1 MRARRSHHK
10 VGAVLLQRVLVLLD
24 GQAPEDHG
32 CLDGRRV
39 LGEALI
45 LFADQ
50 EGQLSCVAH
59 HQHRHLVE
67 GGREDVTTNQLLI
80 PQCHYSTIHLPVH
93 RLNLLQGG

>member
-10 VGAVLLQRVLVLLD
+10 VGAVLLQCVLVLLD

-32 CLDGRRV
+32 CLDGRHV

-59 HQHRHLVE
+59 HQHRHLVDRE
-67 GGREDVTTNQLLI
+67 RGRGECLI
-80 PQCHYSTIHLPVH
+80 QSSLDSRET
-93 RLNLLQGG
+93 RLCKTQDYAKG

>member
-32 CLDGRRV
+32 CLDGRHV

-59 HQHRHLVE
+59 HQHRHLVDRE
-67 GGREDVTTNQLLI
+67 RGRGGCLIQSSLDSRETK
-80 PQCHYSTIHLPVH
+80 ST
-93 RLNLLQGG
+93 QDYAKG